1 MSNWKSW
8 VLGNDNNLHSNQVL
22 GKIAIHKNK
31 IILKPFFFVSAGIG
45 ARIFSPW
52 LQGIGIENLGLSQNV
67 SDFIQSLIKKCGGHG
82 GQVTIDIVWP
92 SFDPEWRICGLAGR
106 PIDPWYVPGSLCL
119 NMRDTS
125 PAEALLCSELSALF
139 FCILFSVFY
148 TSVSLSFAE
157 WDWGLRPV
165 IGGEGIAVSKVRLR
179 RHSSTYTLLAC
190 LDLYRH
196 WGSIYS
202 DKRSLASR
210 RHICTLYTYTD
221 THIHMLQPLF
231 NHLSRQ

>member
-1 MSNWKSW
+1 
-8 VLGNDNNLHSNQVL
+8 
-22 GKIAIHKNK
+22 
-31 IILKPFFFVSAGIG
+31 
-45 ARIFSPW
+45 
-52 LQGIGIENLGLSQNV
+52 
-67 SDFIQSLIKKCGGHG
+67 
-82 GQVTIDIVWP
+82 
-92 SFDPEWRICGLAGR
+92 
-106 PIDPWYVPGSLCL
+106 
-119 NMRDTS
+119 MRDTS

-165 IGGEGIAVSKVRLR
+165 IGGEGIVSKVRLR
-179 RHSSTYTLLAC
+179 RHSSACAYTLLAC

-210 RHICTLYTYTD
+210 RHIYTLYTYTD
-221 THIHMLQPLF
+221 THIHICSSPFLTTSLVNSCPRNSAAANKHTGNWINHGIQSAPPIILNKPLGA
-231 NHLSRQ
+231 LSANFKNIQVVVKGDE